1 MRSRGGKFIS
11 VILCTLLLLFTASCA
26 GQPDPSEKPEGN
38 GDLAAEGVQIGM
50 TFDTFVMER
59 WQRDRDIFVSTA
71 RSLGAEV
78 NVQNAG
84 GDVEEQL
91 EQIDYFISKGVDVI
105 VIVAVDARSLSVAVK
120 RAREKGI
127 HVISYDRLVLDAGS
141 DLYISFDNVAVG
153 RFMARQ
159 ILQDTGGKGT
169 IVKIMGPLKDNN
181 VSLVDRGFTE
191 ELQDSQIRVLDEYN
205 AQEWKGEEAFEYL
218 SSHEDLAELSDG
230 IMCGNDALAGGAVRY
245 LSEKRL
251 AGKKTVTG
259 QDADLDACQRI
270 VEGTQSMTVYKPI
283 EVLARRAAQCAV
295 TLGEGGRL
303 DGTGE
308 GQFTT
313 INDGSYDIPF
323 ISVSPIMVTKD
334 NIDREIIDSGFH
346 LREDVYRNVRTNLS
360 P

>member
-1 MRSRGGKFIS
+1 MKLSVKRSLQ
-11 VILCTLLLLFTASCA
+11 VLLCAAAALFLISCA
-26 GQPDPSEKPEGN
+26 GKPKAQEEPGN
-38 GDLAAEGVQIGM
+38 AGQSPYEGVQIGM

-84 GDVEEQL
+84 GDVAEQL
-91 EQIDYFISKGVDVI
+91 KQIDYFINKGMDVI
-105 VIVAVDARSLSVAVK
+105 VIVAVDADSLTDAVK

-127 HVISYDRLVLDAGS
+127 HVISYDRLVLNAGS

-159 ILQDTGGKGT
+159 ILKDTGGKGT
-169 IVKIMGPLKDNN
+169 IVKVMGPLKDNN
-181 VSLVDRGFTE
+181 VSLVDRGFSA
-191 ELQDSQIRVLDEYN
+191 ELEGSSVRVADEYN
-205 AQEWKGEEAFEYL
+205 ASEWKGEEAFDYL
-218 SSHEDLAELSDG
+218 SSHEVLAESVDG
-230 IMCGNDALAGGAVRY
+230 IMCGNDALAGGAVRF

-251 AGKKTVTG
+251 AGTKTVTG

-313 INDGSYDIPF
+313 INDGSFDIPY
-323 ISVSPIMVTKD
+323 ISVEPIMVTKD

-346 LREDVYRNVRTNLS
+346 LKEDVYRNVRNN
-360 P
+360 